1 MNKKRILLLL
11 KILVSLCLITW
22 LLYKAD
28 LRAILHSLKG
38 CSLKFFA
45 LIYLSIIVNNLA
57 QVFRWRVLLANIA
70 GRPSFLKL
78 LQFHMIGN
86 FFQGFLPSSMSV
98 DIVKGYLLSKTT
110 DPKKAYGSLLFGR
123 IMGIAVLFSFFVWI
137 VAFRPQ
143 LILNK
148 GFTTQIVW
156 ALIIFMAGCAIVFSK
171 KVSRFIFSRFERLS
185 ATGVFRKA
193 KAFRE
198 ELYNYRY
205 NVKAIALA
213 ALLSAVIFISS
224 IISMYFSFRA
234 VFFHVPVLVLMVYV
248 PLIFALMLLPISI
261 NGIGLREGLMFM
273 FLGAW
278 GLNREVLLSSSLLAY
293 AVIYSIYLLGGIVY
307 LFSGIKGVKSVE
319 KEK

>member
-1 MNKKRILLLL
+1 MNKKRLLLIL

-28 LRAILHSLKG
+28 LRAIWHSLKG
-38 CSLKFFA
+38 CSVKFFA

-57 QVFRWRVLLANIA
+57 QVFRWHVLLANIA
-70 GRPSFLKL
+70 GRPSFPKL

-123 IMGIAVLFSFFVWI
+123 IMGITVLFSFFLWI

-143 LILNK
+143 LILHK
-148 GFTTQIVW
+148 GFTAQIVW
-156 ALIIFMAGCAIVFSK
+156 ALVIFMTGSAVVFSK

-185 ATGVFRKA
+185 ATAIFRKA

-205 NVKAIALA
+205 DVKAIALA
-213 ALLSAVIFISS
+213 ALLSAVIFMSS

-234 VFFHVPVLVLMVYV
+234 VHFHIPVLVCMIYV
-248 PLIFALMLLPISI
+248 PIIFAVMLLPVSI
-261 NGIGLREGLMFM
+261 NGIGLREGLMLM
-273 FLGAW
+273 FFAPW
-278 GLNREVLLSSSLLAY
+278 GLTREALLSSSVLAY

-307 LFSGIKGVKSVE
+307 LFSGIKGVNRGE